1 MTLNSFLFSIEI
13 FSNLFDF
20 KVHKSSKHFG
30 IKIFLSMELYLEE
43 SQQRIRF
50 YLIHPISMDMFMIII
65 SNDK

>member
-13 FSNLFDF
+13 FSNLFDL
-20 KVHKSSKHFG
+20 KMHKSSKHFG

-43 SQQRIRF
+43 SQQHILIIRA
-50 YLIHPISMDMFMIII
+50 MFMIII